1 MNPGL
6 AQELLV
12 QEAALLDAGRLNE
25 WLAMLTDDIR
35 YRVPAGPAGAG
46 AGSGF
51 LYIIDDGRAEL
62 EERIWRINESGLN
75 HSQDPPTRQMRCISN
90 VRLEPVADPLEIKV
104 SCYTVLWEI
113 KSGSHEPGQPVHCHP
128 MQCDYVWR
136 RMGEDWRIARKTLLL
151 LEAAAPLGALTNIL

>member
-1 MNPGL
+1 MNPSL
-6 AQELLV
+6 AQALLV

-46 AGSGF
+46 F
-51 LYIIDDGRAEL
+51 IHIIDDARADL
-62 EERIWRINESGLN
+62 EERTWRISESGLN

-90 VRLEPVADPLEIKV
+90 VHVEPAAEPDEFNV

-113 KSGSHEPGQPVHCHP
+113 KPGGHETGQPVHCHP
-128 MQCDYVWR
+128 MQCAYVFR
-136 RMGEDWRIARKTLLL
+136 RAGDKWRIARKTLLL
-151 LEAAAPLGALTNIL
+151 LEATAPLGALTNIL